1 MSIFAAILTN
11 NIFMNK
17 LHRSLG
23 LTAILLVFMFKTN
36 AQSSQLF
43 TPADSVAKIELR
55 YLHPFYKSIEKQ
67 GLLSGCYDITISYPI
82 NPKWNIQASIPLLFA
97 KYEYQD
103 IGYYDPRYSY
113 GGGYG
118 GGYGYGYG
126 FNYDPDII
134 SIKDDAV
141 GNIMIG
147 VQSNRYFKNNKT
159 FSFDL
164 QLFLPTAAKD
174 GNDALEYATFANA
187 SEFQKYLGDIT
198 SITANGTFA
207 SNPSSGWF
215 YALSGGLM
223 YLMGG
228 ADSGIDD
235 DLCMRYM
242 LGGGYKVKS
251 LAFGIDYQG
260 LINLTNDSF
269 DDFRDRMFDVVNIGA
284 HYSFGNFQPS
294 LFYSVYTRDD
304 LSDIVSGTLGIKLAY
319 RFTK

>member
-17 LHRSLG
+17 LHRILSL
-23 LTAILLVFMFKTN
+23 TIILLATLGKVN
-36 AQSSQLF
+36 AQTSQLF

-55 YLHPFYKSIEKQ
+55 YLHPFYKSLEKQ

-82 NPKWNIQASIPLLFA
+82 NPKWNIQASLPLLFA
-97 KYEYQD
+97 KYEYAD
-103 IGYYDPRYSY
+103 VSY
-113 GGGYG
+113 FVFNEDGGSYQEP
-118 GGYGYGYG
+118 
-126 FNYDPDII
+126 NMI
-134 SIKDDAV
+134 SINDNAI

-147 VQSNRYFKNNKT
+147 VQSNRYFKNNKA

-164 QLFLPTAAKD
+164 QLFLPTAPKD
-174 GNDALEYATFANA
+174 NNDALEYATFANA
-187 SEFQKYLGDIT
+187 SEFQKYLEDVT
-198 SITANGTFA
+198 SISTKGTYA
-207 SNPSSGWF
+207 SNPESGWF

-223 YLMGG
+223 YLIGS
-228 ADSGIDD
+228 ADSGLDD
-235 DLCMRYM
+235 DLCMSYM
-242 LGGGYKVKS
+242 LGTGYKVKS
-251 LAFGIDYQG
+251 LALGIDYQG

-269 DDFRDRMFDVVNIGA
+269 DDFRDRMFDVVNFGA
-284 HYSFGNFQPS
+284 QYSFGNFQPS